1 MEVSSPNWT
10 VQDLLYGEHDKW
22 TRITLACKGKCFQ
35 IEISPENF
43 IQSPLSF
50 QMYSRHIDLMYD
62 DENAAETAEDDLYD
76 WVLAPFLPIFD
87 QVEPS
92 LITGK
97 TATLRY
103 YLSPETY
110 YFQLY
115 FVDERM
121 EPRHDY
127 EVRRT
132 LREPGVD
139 IGDFA
144 LHPNWGKCTPEM
156 VEQCL
161 SDGEYGYS
169 KHPRKVCVDGKL
181 CFLKESHTK
190 RGLLRELDIYRRMEN
205 QGLRDDPQVHIPRL
219 VGVVYGSHDSCC
231 IIGILL
237 SLVDCE
243 NLTLSC
249 ALHDEVTF
257 AQQKKWEEQITT
269 TVDLLHRADIIWG
282 DVKMDNVLVDR
293 NDDAWVIDFGGGYT
307 EGWVAKEHMETMKG
321 DEEGLSRMIERIY
334 SNAGSEDGGD
344 GGHEEEVAN
353 VRKG

>member
-1 MEVSSPNWT
+1 MEVPSPNWK
-10 VQDLLYGEHDKW
+10 VQDLLYGKHDKW

-43 IQSPLSF
+43 VQSPSSF
-50 QMYSRHIDLMYD
+50 QRYSRYIDLMYD
-62 DENAAETAEDDLYD
+62 DENAAEAAEDDLYD

-92 LITGK
+92 LTTGK
-97 TATLRY
+97 TATLRD
-103 YLSPETY
+103 YLSPEIY

-121 EPRHDY
+121 EPRYDY

-144 LHPNWGKCTPEM
+144 LHPNWGKFTPEM

-190 RGLLRELDIYRRMEN
+190 RGLL
-205 QGLRDDPQVHIPRL
+205 H
-219 VGVVYGSHDSCC
+219 
-231 IIGILL
+231 
-237 SLVDCE
+237 CE
-243 NLTLSC
+243 KLTLSC

-282 DVKMDNVLVDR
+282 DVKTDNVLIDK
-293 NDDAWVIDFGGGYT
+293 NEDAWVIDFGGGYT

-321 DEEGLSRMIERIY
+321 DAEGLSRIMERIY
-334 SNAGSEDGGD
+334 SNDGSQDGGQ
-344 GGHEEEVAN
+344 GSHEEEVAN
-353 VRKG
+353 VTEG

>member
-1 MEVSSPNWT
+1 MEVPGPNWS

-43 IQSPLSF
+43 VQSPSSF
-50 QMYSRHIDLMYD
+50 QRYSRYIDLMHD
-62 DENAAETAEDDLYD
+62 DENAAEAAEDDLYD

-92 LITGK
+92 LTTGK
-97 TATLRY
+97 TATLRD

-115 FVDERM
+115 FVDESM
-121 EPRHDY
+121 EPRFDY

-144 LHPNWGKCTPEM
+144 LHPNWGKFTPDL

-190 RGLLRELDIYRRMEN
+190 RGLL
-205 QGLRDDPQVHIPRL
+205 H
-219 VGVVYGSHDSCC
+219 
-231 IIGILL
+231 
-237 SLVDCE
+237 CE

-282 DVKMDNVLVDR
+282 DVKTDNVLIDG

-321 DEEGLSRMIERIY
+321 DEEGLSRIIERIY
-334 SNAGSEDGGD
+334 SNDGSEDGGE
-344 GGHEEEVAN
+344 GGM
-353 VRKG
+353 RKR